1 MCILYA
7 YIHHST
13 LSRWN
18 LREWALFP
26 FHHHLEITPSKK
38 YFTCKERD
46 ALSKNESYS
55 DIFSHLRSTVYNKKV
70 YHSDLNMAVWV
81 CNFGWWDTKR
91 WQKKRCAMREKNTAG
106 FQTFSDSESHTGNI
120 FSILHGDFFKLK
132 NAKKLYMYFL
142 FLYKKHNK
150 TSSHQQH
157 NSSSDI
163 NNINFSDYY

>member
-1 MCILYA
+1 MESPWVSPFSLPPSFGDYTKQKNISLARNVMLYPRMNPILTFFLISA
-7 YIHHST
+7 PQST
-13 LSRWN
+13 
-18 LREWALFP
+18 
-26 FHHHLEITPSKK
+26 IKK
-38 YFTCKERD
+38 YIILIWTWLCECVILVGGTRND
-46 ALSKNESYS
+46 
-55 DIFSHLRSTVYNKKV
+55 DKKK
-70 YHSDLNMAVWV
+70 M
-81 CNFGWWDTKR
+81 CNAR
-91 WQKKRCAMREKNTAG
+91 KNTAG

-163 NNINFSDYY
+163 NNINFFDYY